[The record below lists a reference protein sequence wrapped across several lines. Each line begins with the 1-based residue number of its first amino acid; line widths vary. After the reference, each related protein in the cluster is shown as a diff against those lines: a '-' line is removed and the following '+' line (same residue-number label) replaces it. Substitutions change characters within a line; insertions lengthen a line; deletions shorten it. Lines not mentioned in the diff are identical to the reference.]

1 MIRPGLSRFNM
12 PNPPKPLIE
21 RIADADARGSAW
33 LARANEMTES
43 GKKQQAE
50 RCYTKGQ
57 FWLDRS
63 NKLRGN
69 T

>member
-1 MIRPGLSRFNM
+1 MRRPE
-12 PNPPKPLIE
+12 KPIAE
-21 RIADADARGSAW
+21 QIADADTRGSAW
-33 LARANEMTES
+33 LAKGNELDEI

-50 RCYTKGQ
+50 RCYEKGQ

-69 T
+69 H

>member
-1 MIRPGLSRFNM
+1 M
-12 PNPPKPLIE
+12 PKPLKPVNE

-33 LARANEMTES
+33 LAKANELAEA
-43 GKKQQAE
+43 GKKKQAE
-50 RCYTKGQ
+50 HCYEKGQ

-69 T
+69 H

>member
-1 MIRPGLSRFNM
+1 M
-12 PNPPKPLIE
+12 PKPLKPVAE

-33 LARANEMTES
+33 LAKANELTEA

-50 RCYTKGQ
+50 RCYEKCQ

>member
-1 MIRPGLSRFNM
+1 M
-12 PNPPKPLIE
+12 PTNPVKSLRD

-33 LARANEMTES
+33 LAKANDLADA
-43 GKKQQAE
+43 GKKEQAQ
-50 RCYTKGQ
+50 RCYEKGQ

-69 T
+69 H

>member
-1 MIRPGLSRFNM
+1 LKETMT
-12 PNPPKPLIE
+12 KPQKPIAD

-33 LARANEMTES
+33 LARANELAEA
-43 GKKQQAE
+43 GKKQQAQ
-50 RCYTKGQ
+50 RGYDKGQ

-69 T
+69 S